1 MNDPYRGKEC
11 KRYTKNTTD
20 RIGGIT
26 LRTNPSTSVQGALPR
41 IKDEPLWKRLKKQ
54 MAFQLFVL
62 LGIAFM
68 GVFAYTPMF
77 GILMA
82 FKDYKI
88 NSGIVGIFTSEWVG
102 LRYFQEFVN
111 DYNFPMLVRNTLVL
125 SILKLVFSFPI
136 PILFAIMLTEV
147 RHAFF
152 KRFVQTVSYLPHFIS
167 WVVIVGVAFAFFS
180 TDTGLANQ
188 LLLQM
193 GLIEEPLRILT
204 DPDYFWGLAVSS
216 AVWKEAGWWTIIFL
230 AAISGIDP
238 SLYEAAEMDGAGRLK
253 RIWHITLP
261 GIKGSIV
268 VVLILSIGNI
278 LGGGLVGSNF
288 EQAFLLGNPLNSD
301 KSQIIQT
308 YAFNMGLAQGRF
320 AFATAIDLVQSII
333 SITLILTSNYI
344 AKKVSGSGLF

>member
-1 MNDPYRGKEC
+1 MKTNVS
-11 KRYTKNTTD
+11 TVLQHTQQNTSL
-20 RIGGIT
+20 I
-26 LRTNPSTSVQGALPR
+26 
-41 IKDEPLWKRLKKQ
+41 IKDEPLWKRFKRQ
-54 MAFQLFVL
+54 IAFQIFVL
-62 LGIAFM
+62 LGILFM
-68 GVFAYTPMF
+68 AIFSYVPMF

-88 NSGIVGIFTSEWVG
+88 SSGIIGIFTSDWAG
-102 LRYFQEFVN
+102 LRYFEEFVN
-111 DYNFPMLVRNTLVL
+111 DYNFPTLVKNTLAL
-125 SILKLVFSFPI
+125 SILKLFFSFPI
-136 PILFAIMLTEV
+136 PILYAIMLNEV
-147 RHAFF
+147 RNAFF

-180 TDTGLANQ
+180 TDTGLVNN
-188 LLLQM
+188 LLMSM
-193 GLIEEPLRILT
+193 GWIDEPLRILT

-230 AAISGIDP
+230 AAIAGIDP

-308 YAFNMGLAQGRF
+308 YSFNMGLAQGRF

-333 SITLILTSNYI
+333 SLILILSSNYI